1 MTKQNT
7 REWRKFLF
15 SRRALPDGRYTYERR
30 RSFDNRRVFADIDNN
45 IVENP
50 VHERRLSKGFL
61 DEILYLQTYG
71 GKPQMQIAN
80 KSKTPYV

>member
-1 MTKQNT
+1 MTKIPIFAT
-7 REWRKFLF
+7 GITGWPLHV
-15 SRRALPDGRYTYERR
+15 ERR